1 MLSEKLLIW
10 NEIKKAAPAIMRAGG
25 NAVEILIWSQRKT
38 LEEVR
43 VVLGCGGTIKTLE
56 PKENYEV
63 SVNDIKESKEAKSK
77 RSKST
82 VCDEIEENQKPY
94 EMIEIENTETT
105 KKIRE
110 LVEFEENNLTENE
123 KAVLGLVEDE

>member
-25 NAVEILIWSQRKT
+25 NAVEILIWSQGKT

-43 VVLGCGGTIKTLE
+43 QVLGCGAIIKTLE
-56 PKENYEV
+56 PKEIHEV
-63 SVNDIKESKEAKSK
+63 SVNDIEESQEAKSK
-77 RSKST
+77 PSKSII
-82 VCDEIEENQKPY
+82 CDEHEEDQKLY
-94 EMIEIENTETT
+94 EMIEIENMETT
-105 KKIRE
+105 KKIQE
-110 LVEFEENNLTENE
+110 MVEFEENNPTENE